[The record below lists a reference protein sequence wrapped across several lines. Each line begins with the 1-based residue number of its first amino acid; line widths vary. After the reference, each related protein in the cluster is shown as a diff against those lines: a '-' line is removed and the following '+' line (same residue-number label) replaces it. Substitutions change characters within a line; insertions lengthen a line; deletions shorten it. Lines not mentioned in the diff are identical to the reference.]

1 MHLLLAITLDC
12 SNPPLSL
19 ASPEILEQYQQLS
32 QSEYDANFA
41 AAIARAN
48 CFISGDCSR
57 ADELLQQA
65 SSVGVARFLLEE
77 NLWQEYR
84 ESCPAIDQG
93 SKE

>member
-19 ASPEILEQYQQLS
+19 ASPEVLEQHQQLS
-32 QSEYDANFA
+32 QSEYDADFA

-57 ADELLQQA
+57 AEELREQA
-65 SSVGVARFLLEE
+65 SAVGVERFLLEE
-77 NLWQEYR
+77 SLWEEYR
-84 ESCPAIDQG
+84 ARCAAVDQQQ
-93 SKE
+93 